1 MSLYSPMEQ
10 YEIYTILG
18 VNFEINQIVFYL
30 LISTILI
37 ISLNYLLTDHLISN
51 YWTILIES
59 LYRTILV
66 MVENYLGYANIK
78 YFPLIF
84 TIFHLILFSN
94 FLGLI
99 PYSSTS
105 TVEFAITLTISF
117 TLLIGILI
125 IGFLNHQ
132 FFLFAVFLPAGT
144 PFGLIPFMIFL
155 EVIAYFT
162 RLLSLGLRLSVNMIT
177 GHILTKVCINFI
189 WLGYIN
195 GTSFLILI
203 IPFALLTLFLS
214 LEILI
219 AYLQAYIFTFITCIT
234 FRDLL

>member
-1 MSLYSPMEQ
+1 
-10 YEIYTILG
+10 
-18 VNFEINQIVFYL
+18 
-30 LISTILI
+30 
-37 ISLNYLLTDHLISN
+37 
-51 YWTILIES
+51 
-59 LYRTILV
+59 
-66 MVENYLGYANIK
+66 MVENYLGYANMK

-84 TIFHLILFSN
+84 TIFHLVLFSN

-105 TVEFAITLTISF
+105 TVEFAITLTIAF

-125 IGFLNHQ
+125 IGFIHHQ
-132 FFLFAVFLPAGT
+132 LYLFAVFIPAGT
-144 PFGLIPFMIFL
+144 PLGLVPLMIIL

-195 GTSFLILI
+195 GTSFFILI
-203 IPFALLTLFLS
+203 IPLALLTLFLC

-219 AYLQAYIFTFITCIT
+219 AYLQAYIFTFITCLT
-234 FRDLL
+234 FRDMI

>member
-1 MSLYSPMEQ
+1 MEQ
-10 YEIYTILG
+10 YEIYSLFGIHL
-18 VNFEINQIVFYL
+18 EINQIVFYL
-30 LISTILI
+30 FISTILI
-37 ISLNYLLTDHLISN
+37 IAMNYALTDNIISN
-51 YWTILIES
+51 HWNILIES
-59 LYRTILV
+59 LYRTILS

-117 TLLIGILI
+117 TLLIGIFI
-125 IGFLNHQ
+125 IGFIHHQ
-132 FFLFAVFLPAGT
+132 FYLFAVFIPAGT
-144 PFGLIPFMIFL
+144 PLGLIPFMIFL

-162 RLLSLGLRLSVNMIT
+162 RLISLGLRLSVNMIT

-203 IPFALLTLFLS
+203 IPLALLTLFLC

-234 FRDLL
+234 FRDMI